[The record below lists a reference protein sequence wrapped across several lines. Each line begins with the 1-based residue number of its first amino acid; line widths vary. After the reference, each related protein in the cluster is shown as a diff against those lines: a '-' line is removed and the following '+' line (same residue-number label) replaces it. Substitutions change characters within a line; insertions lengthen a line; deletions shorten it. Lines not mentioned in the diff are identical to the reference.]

1 MNEIAQGHK
10 NVGAVEEYA
19 AKCDTLWPSETMKMY
34 FNTNHDENSWNGTV
48 QERMGDLGN
57 AMYVLASMIQRS
69 FPLIYSGQE
78 AGLNHR
84 YPFFT
89 KDTVGIEWSSPHAQ
103 ADFFAQMLA
112 LKHEHHALFNG
123 ELGYDMNLDI
133 DTATNSMM
141 IVRSKEGEE
150 DIVAAV
156 FEFSE
161 LPNPFDIPQNLDLV
175 IDINGAQVWA
185 SKLD

>member
-1 MNEIAQGHK
+1 
-10 NVGAVEEYA
+10 
-19 AKCDTLWPSETMKMY
+19 
-34 FNTNHDENSWNGTV
+34 
-48 QERMGDLGN
+48 
-57 AMYVLASMIQRS
+57 
-69 FPLIYSGQE
+69 
-78 AGLNHR
+78 
-84 YPFFT
+84 
-89 KDTVGIEWSSPHAQ
+89 
-103 ADFFAQMLA
+103 
-112 LKHEHHALFNG
+112 
-123 ELGYDMNLDI
+123 
-133 DTATNSMM
+133 MM

>member
-1 MNEIAQGHK
+1 
-10 NVGAVEEYA
+10 
-19 AKCDTLWPSETMKMY
+19 
-34 FNTNHDENSWNGTV
+34 
-48 QERMGDLGN
+48 
-57 AMYVLASMIQRS
+57 
-69 FPLIYSGQE
+69 
-78 AGLNHR
+78 
-84 YPFFT
+84 
-89 KDTVGIEWSSPHAQ
+89 
-103 ADFFAQMLA
+103 
-112 LKHEHHALFNG
+112 
-123 ELGYDMNLDI
+123 LGYDMNLDI

-175 IDINGAQVWA
+175 IDVNGAQVWA

>member
-1 MNEIAQGHK
+1 
-10 NVGAVEEYA
+10 
-19 AKCDTLWPSETMKMY
+19 
-34 FNTNHDENSWNGTV
+34 
-48 QERMGDLGN
+48 
-57 AMYVLASMIQRS
+57 MIQRS

-84 YPFFT
+84 FPFFS
-89 KDTVGIEWSSPHAQ
+89 KDTVGLNWSTSHGQ
-103 ADFFAQMLA
+103 ADFYSQMLA
-112 LKHEHHALFNG
+112 LKHEHQALFNG
-123 ELGYDMNLDI
+123 ALGYDMNLDI

-175 IDINGAQVWA
+175 IDVNGAQVWA